1 MRTWI
6 ETVKPWP
13 AIAPNQFYD
22 ARVADVKKGTERNT
36 MAVSL
41 EFLTGEQAS
50 RIIPISL
57 PLPIKPEGITASF
70 FRSAG
75 CDVAPDARIA
85 PQSAIDRCMKCC
97 FHVDGDSITPAEFV
111 PSDKEESK

>member
-6 ETVKPWP
+6 ETVKPWQT
-13 AIAPNQFYD
+13 IAPNQVFD
-22 ARVADVKKGTERNT
+22 VRVADIKKGTDRNS

-50 RIIPISL
+50 RIITIAL
-57 PLPIKPEGITASF
+57 PLPIKPEGLTASF
-70 FRSAG
+70 FQAAG

-85 PQSAIDRCMKCC
+85 PQSVIDRCMKCR
-97 FHVDGDSITPAEFV
+97 FRVDGESITAADFV